1 MIYVFS
7 IMIVI
12 GIVFI
17 WPREEKNF
25 RGYREIRVWWI
36 NFFGKI
42 IYAIGWFG
50 ILFQSQNW
58 IIDEGSAFPIMLTLA
73 VCSTIIFEAV
83 CGAFSEIE
91 LVCSVMKDIKDEK
104 IHKQNREK
112 ISYRIV
118 KNMYLMHS
126 KDFSWENDF
135 YPLYKKIP
143 FRMTFFDLL
152 RFSFLYSKKAGNKEV
167 STLMLAE
174 LKKDMAKIQEDKEKS
189 ILIVNKAS
197 NDLAKIMT
205 EMKDN

>member
-1 MIYVFS
+1 MTYAFS
-7 IMIVI
+7 IIIVI
-12 GIVFI
+12 GVIFI
-17 WPREEKNF
+17 WPREEQNF

-58 IIDEGSAFPIMLTLA
+58 IIDEGSAFPIMLILA
-73 VCSTIIFEAV
+73 VCSTVFFSSV

-91 LVCSVMKDIKDEK
+91 LVCSVMRDIKDEK
-104 IHKQNREK
+104 IRKQNREK

-118 KNMYLMHS
+118 KNMYLMHPE
-126 KDFSWENDF
+126 DFSWENDF

-152 RFSFLYSKKAGNKEV
+152 HFSFLYPKRAGNKEV

-174 LKKDMAKIQEDKEKS
+174 LKKDIAKIQEDKEKS

-205 EMKDN
+205 EIKS

>member
-1 MIYVFS
+1 
-7 IMIVI
+7 MIVI

-17 WPREEKNF
+17 WPREEENF
-25 RGYREIRVWWI
+25 RGYKEIHVWWI

-58 IIDEGSAFPIMLTLA
+58 IIDSDEGSAFPMMLTLA
-73 VCSTIIFEAV
+73 VCSTIIFGTV
-83 CGAFSEIE
+83 CGAKTE
-91 LVCSVMKDIKDEK
+91 LVYSVMKDIKDEK
-104 IHKQNREK
+104 IHKRNREK
-112 ISYRIV
+112 ISYRIA
-118 KNMYLMHS
+118 KNMYLMHPE
-126 KDFSWENDF
+126 DFSWDNDF

-143 FRMTFFDLL
+143 FRMTFLDLL
-152 RFSFLYSKKAGNKEV
+152 RFSFLYLKKAGNKEV